1 MKFQF
6 QSNPTELS
14 YKPTLFTDAI
24 KVLVTI
30 NFCIFVLQSIAGAE
44 NLFFPLFG
52 LVPKLVWSELM
63 IWQPFTYMFF
73 HGGIWHV
80 LINMFVLW
88 MFGNELERL
97 WGKKFF
103 LNYYFTTGVGAGL
116 ITMIFGF
123 NSMTPVVGASG
134 AVYGVLLAYGV
145 IYPNRQV
152 YLYGLIP
159 IKSIWFVIGIGV
171 IAFFSSFNNFT
182 NISHL
187 THLFGMIIGYVYLKR
202 PVHFRTLWF
211 SISKKVL
218 EYKIQKQEIKLSH
231 SIETERDLNSILD
244 KINRESF
251 KSLTQ
256 EGFIFII
263 FSKSSWLASKNGFSP
278 KTLKFVF
285 VTTLFSIYRF
295 ILLFLA

>member
-30 NFCIFVLQSIAGAE
+30 NFCIFVLQSIARAE

-116 ITMIFGF
+116 VTMIFGL
-123 NSMTPVVGASG
+123 NSMTPIVGVSG

-159 IKSIWFVIGIGV
+159 IKSIWFVIGVGA
-171 IAFFSSFNNFT
+171 IAFLSSFNEMSQ
-182 NISHL
+182 ISHL
-187 THLFGMIIGYVYLKR
+187 THLSGMIIGYLLLKK
-202 PVHFRTLWF
+202 PVRWKTLWF
-211 SISKKVL
+211 SISKRVTEYKVQKEEKKVL
-218 EYKIQKQEIKLSH
+218 QQHVI
-231 SIETERDLNSILD
+231 ERDVDQILD
-244 KINRESF
+244 KINREGF
-251 KSLTQ
+251 NSLSEEEQ
-256 EGFIFII
+256 DRLYKG
-263 FSKSSWLASKNGFSP
+263 SRSLSKN
-278 KTLKFVF
+278 KKKD
-285 VTTLFSIYRF
+285 
-295 ILLFLA
+295 